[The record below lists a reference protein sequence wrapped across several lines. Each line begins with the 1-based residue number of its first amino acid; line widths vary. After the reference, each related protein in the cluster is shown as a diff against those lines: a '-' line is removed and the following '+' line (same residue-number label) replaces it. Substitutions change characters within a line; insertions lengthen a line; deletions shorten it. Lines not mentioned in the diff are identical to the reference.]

1 MYIYRYRISLDNSRG
16 YKKGAII
23 RETANPPPPPSENN
37 PFLTCIEM
45 NSTFYDVL
53 KLKKAIQFKEDFDW
67 DCYVA
72 GFETLF

>member
-1 MYIYRYRISLDNSRG
+1 
-16 YKKGAII
+16 
-23 RETANPPPPPSENN
+23 
-37 PFLTCIEM
+37 M